1 MLRRTR
7 LLLLAVL
14 LAAGTLAAL
23 HVAPPAAEAASIPP
37 PGPISAPPMGWNSW
51 NRFGCNIDESLIRS
65 TADAIVANGL
75 DAIGYKYV
83 NIDDCWMA
91 PTRDAQGRLRSD
103 PTRFPSGI
111 AALATYV
118 HNKGLKLGIYSSA
131 GTATCQGLPAS
142 LDHETIDANTFASWG
157 VDYLKYDNCN
167 NLGRPAADRYRVM
180 GQALRASGRAIVYS
194 ICNWGQENPWLFGP
208 TVGGALWRTTGDISD
223 SWGSMTSLLDQQAG
237 LEPFAR
243 KGAYNDP
250 DMLEVGNGGMTGT
263 EYTAHFSLWALLSAP
278 LILGNDLRSMSSG
291 TLSIIRNTDV
301 VAVNQDWAGSQG
313 RRVRDFG
320 ETEVWAKPMSDGSAA
335 VVLFNRTGTTSTIA
349 TSAAE
354 VGLGGSSSYTLRNL
368 WSGATSTT
376 SGSISASVP
385 SHGVVMYRV
394 TRTGTLAAPPAAG
407 TYQVSDIAWLASS
420 NGWGPAEQNMSN
432 GEQPAGDGRTLSIG
446 GASFAKGIGAH
457 ADSAVHVYLGRACPT
472 FTALVGVDGEVGGNG
487 HVRFQVYGDGRLL
500 AYTGVKDGG
509 QAATRVTVSTGGV
522 AALEL
527 RVTDARDGINYD
539 HADWASA
546 VLTCASAGTG
556 SAAGDRSWSSSSNGW
571 GPAERNM
578 SNGEQP
584 AGDGSAITVA
594 GVTYPSGIGAHAA
607 GDIAIALGGTC
618 SRFAAVGGIDVETAG
633 RGSVVFSLVAD
644 GVTLYTSPTVTSGAP
659 VSISVSVSGRS
670 TLHLVVGDAGD
681 GNAYDHAD
689 WADARLVC

>member
-1 MLRRTR
+1 MIRRALPAAALCAT
-7 LLLLAVL
+7 A
-14 LAAGTLAAL
+14 LAAVSI
-23 HVAPPAAEAASIPP
+23 VAVPAAQAASVPP

-51 NRFGCNIDESLIRS
+51 NRFGCNIDENLIRS

-75 DAIGYKYV
+75 DAAGYRYV

-91 PTRDAQGRLRSD
+91 STRDSQGRLQAD

-142 LDHETIDANTFASWG
+142 LDHETTDANTFASWG

-208 TVGGALWRTTGDISD
+208 TVGGSLWRTTGDISD
-223 SWGSMTSLLDQQAG
+223 SWGSMTSIVDQQAG

-250 DMLEVGNGGMTGT
+250 DMLEVGNGGMTST
-263 EYTAHFSLWALLSAP
+263 EYTAHFSLWALLNAP

-291 TLSIIRNTDV
+291 TLSIIRNPDV
-301 VAVNQDWAGSQG
+301 IAVNQDWGGSQG
-313 RRVRDFG
+313 RRVRDLG
-320 ETEVWAKPMSDGSAA
+320 ETEVWAKPMSDGSVA
-335 VVLFNRTGTTSTIA
+335 VVLFNRTGAATTVT

-354 VGLGGSSSYTLRNL
+354 IGLGGSSSYSLRNL

-394 TRTGTLAAPPAAG
+394 TRTGTLAAGPAAG
-407 TYQVSDIAWLASS
+407 TYQVGDMAWLASS
-420 NGWGPAEQNMSN
+420 NGWGPAERNMSN
-432 GEQPAGDGRTLSIG
+432 GEQAAGDGHPLSIG
-446 GASFAKGIGAH
+446 GTGFAKGIGAH
-457 ADSAVHVYLGRACPT
+457 ADSAVHVYLGRSCSA
-472 FTALVGVDGEVGGNG
+472 FTASVGVDGEVGGNG

-500 AYTGVKDGG
+500 AYTGVKNGG
-509 QAATRVTVSTGGV
+509 QAATVVTVSTGGV
-522 AALEL
+522 LALEL

-539 HADWASA
+539 HADWAAA
-546 VLTCASAGTG
+546 VLTCGGSGTG
-556 SAAGDRSWSSSSNGW
+556 SAAGDRAWSSSSNGW

-607 GDIAIALGGTC
+607 SDIAIALGGTC
-618 SRFAAVGGIDVETAG
+618 SRFTAVGGVDAETAG
-633 RGSVVFSLVAD
+633 RGSVVFSVVAD
-644 GVTLYTSPTVTSGAP
+644 GVTLYTSPTVTSSAA
-659 VSISVSVSGRS
+659 VAVNVSVAGRS
-670 TLHLVVGDAGD
+670 TLHLVVSDGGD
-681 GNAYDHAD
+681 GINYDHAD